1 MADIRTLTV
10 EKIRAY
16 HHASAPPL
24 RLPPALR
31 AYQHA
36 SPPPPLAPRP
46 PRPPRPPPRGCPP
59 SRDYRC
65 VAGARDGP
73 GGPAL
78 TGTRACV
85 AREAGGGTRR
95 RKAAKDGTRR
105 RKAAKGGERRLR
117 RTGGARDKAGDAPT
131 WQRTPAWEARDR
143 PATRDR
149 ISTCARRADGTMKR
163 YGHEKCGF
171 SASLEIRG
179 SRHARDGPTGTVSP
193 ARDRPATRVT
203 GGMHPDSHPGRARV
217 TLPFHSL
224 ARFAAGVLPPPR

>member
-36 SPPPPLAPRP
+36 SPPPPLA

-95 RKAAKDGTRR
+95 RKAAKDGCVAREARATRQATRQLGRGRPHGRRETGRR
-105 RKAAKGGERRLR
+105 R
-117 RTGGARDKAGDAPT
+117 
-131 WQRTPAWEARDR
+131 
-143 PATRDR
+143 AT
-149 ISTCARRADGTMKR
+149 
-163 YGHEKCGF
+163 
-171 SASLEIRG
+171 G

-203 GGMHPDSHPGRARV
+203 GGMHPDSHPGRTRHSPVPCAG
-217 TLPFHSL
+217 TLRGRST
-224 ARFAAGVLPPPR
+224 AASTLNTNMSSTNIC